1 MIRPPPKVA
10 RRVLVA
16 PAVVLVCLLLLA
28 VSPLLLAAAAV
39 LDLVLRGRGFGLTR
53 LVAFGLVYVAAEA
66 AMIAAFFVLWIAS
79 GFGLALRTHWMRSA
93 HFAVICW
100 WLHLLSIAGRLLLG
114 LRIVLADAPEPRPG
128 PLLVFGRHAGIG
140 NSLMMVRQLMLKHG
154 RTPRVVMLEF
164 LAWDPVIDVLAH
176 RLDGVFISHASTK
189 GEERLESIADLASG
203 MGEMEALVLYP
214 EGKDFTE
221 PVRARAIARLRD
233 KGHHE
238 HAERAEAME
247 RVLPPRHRGPLAA
260 IHAAPEADVVLV
272 AHTALEELG
281 TLRDL
286 HRRLPLA
293 RPVIGRYWRIPAAE
307 VPREEQALIAWL
319 FDWWE
324 RIDAWIVENAP
335 AADPLD
341 VDGRPSKSV

>member
-16 PAVVLVCLLLLA
+16 PAVVLVCVA
-28 VSPLLLAAAAV
+28 VVVASPLVLVAAVV
-39 LDLVLRGRGFGLTR
+39 LDLVVRGRGFGLTR

-66 AMIAAFFVLWIAS
+66 AMIVAFFVLWIGS
-79 GFGLALRTHWMRSA
+79 GFGLALRAPWMRSA
-93 HFAVICW
+93 HFAVIRW
-100 WLHLLSIAGRLLLG
+100 WLHLLSVAARGLLG
-114 LRIVLADAPEPRPG
+114 LRIVLSDPPEPRPG

-140 NSLMMVRQLMLKHG
+140 NSLMMVRQLMLKHD
-154 RTPRVVMLEF
+154 RIPRVVMLEL
-164 LAWDPVIDVLAH
+164 LAWDPVIDVVAH
-176 RLDGVFISHASTK
+176 RLDGVFISHEPK
-189 GEERLESIADLASG
+189 RREQQLQSITELASG
-203 MGEMEALVLYP
+203 MGDRDAFILYP

-221 PVRARAIARLRD
+221 PVRTRAISRLRD
-233 KGHHE
+233 KGHVE

-260 IHAAPEADVVLV
+260 ILAAPEADIVLV
-272 AHTALEELG
+272 AHTALESLG

-286 HRRLPLA
+286 HRRLPLT
-293 RPVIGRYWRIPAAE
+293 RPVLARLWRIPAAE
-307 VPREEQALIAWL
+307 VPRERDALIAWL

-335 AADPLD
+335 DAETPGAT
-341 VDGRPSKSV
+341 R